1 MQVLAV
7 FVMKSNVS
15 FIKISIFNFDY
26 SIFSDIA
33 HISSI
38 FKVSSMSLY
47 DLDHRCG
54 YYQEA
59 LLKGEVDTG
68 LKGIEN
74 DP

>member
-1 MQVLAV
+1 MMQFLAV

-15 FIKISIFNFDY
+15 SIISYFEC
-26 SIFSDIA
+26 SIFSEIA

-38 FKVSSMSLY
+38 FKVSSIPFN
-47 DLDHRCG
+47 LDHRCG

-59 LLKGEVDTG
+59 LLKGEVDIG
-68 LKGIEN
+68 VKGIEN

>member
-7 FVMKSNVS
+7 LVMKSNFS
-15 FIKISIFNFDY
+15 SIISYFEC
-26 SIFSDIA
+26 SIFSEIA